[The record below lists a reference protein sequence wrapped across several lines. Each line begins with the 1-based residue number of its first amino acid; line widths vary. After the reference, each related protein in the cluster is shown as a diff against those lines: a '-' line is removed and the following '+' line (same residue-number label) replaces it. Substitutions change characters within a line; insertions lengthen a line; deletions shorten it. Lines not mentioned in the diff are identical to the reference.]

1 MLCTALGTA
10 QVNTAHVASSSAPR
24 WRAPIFLRSS
34 KHKATF
40 RFHKTLV
47 EKCAAHTS
55 AARASA
61 ESTRMRVRR
70 ARPAHM
76 PHARQACFTAGGERV
91 GRPFVCVL
99 SAGSRAQEVG
109 SCRRR
114 EAESDRVDG
123 HIPAIDSAAS
133 GRRTFWQGTFVLT

>member
-1 MLCTALGTA
+1 VLCTALGTA
-10 QVNTAHVASSSAPR
+10 QVNAAHVASSSAPR

-61 ESTRMRVRR
+61 ESTRLRVRR
-70 ARPAHM
+70 ACPAHM
-76 PHARQACFTAGGERV
+76 PHARQACSTAGGKRA

-99 SAGSRAQEVG
+99 SAGSRAE
-109 SCRRR
+109 
-114 EAESDRVDG
+114 EAAQAPRGKSRRVDG
-123 HIPAIDSAAS
+123 HIPAIGSAAS
-133 GRRTFWQGTFVLT
+133 GRRTFLQGTFVLT